1 MAYTLIA
8 SSIVSSKE
16 SGEDKSGDKS
26 AEDKFFFVLGAI
38 DAMPYAETSSY
49 TLG

>member
-8 SSIVSSKE
+8 SSKE
-16 SGEDKSGDKS
+16 SEEDKSGDKS
-26 AEDKFFFVLGAI
+26 AEEKFFFFALGAETSS
-38 DAMPYAETSSY
+38 DTETSSY